1 MNVLILGANGHIA
14 RYAIDLFIR
23 DTNAKLTLYLRNA
36 DRLKRYKSDNVDV
49 LEGDVQDYGTLKQ
62 AMAGQDI
69 VYANLDGRMDEH
81 AENIVKSMKETNV
94 KRLIFVGAFAI
105 YDEVPGEFG
114 RWNKQVIGAFL
125 GPYRVAADIIEDSDV
140 DYTFI
145 RPPWL
150 TNDNEI
156 DYEITDKSEPF
167 TGTVVSR
174 KSVASLVVDI
184 AENPE
189 LYLRK
194 NIGINK
200 PGSVARDV
208 KGFT

>member
-1 MNVLILGANGHIA
+1 MNVLILGANGQIA
-14 RYAIDLFIR
+14 RYAIDLFLK
-23 DTNAKLTLYLRNA
+23 DTNAKLTLYLRKA

-49 LEGDVQDYGTLKQ
+49 IEGDVLDYETLKQ

-81 AENIVKSMKETNV
+81 AENIVKAMKETNV
-94 KRLIFVGAFAI
+94 KRLIFVGAYAI

-125 GPYRVAADIIEDSDV
+125 GPYRMAADIIEDSDV

-150 TNDNEI
+150 INDNEI
-156 DYEITDKSEPF
+156 EYETTDKSELF
-167 TGTVVSR
+167 QGTVVSR

-200 PGSVARDV
+200 PGSVPRDV